1 MQSPTLKKI
10 LSSNPL
16 AVLMVLEGLNR
27 YSAEV
32 AASSVDDYPSMGIV
46 HPESWIALARDIQQQ
61 LKSDRAAFK

>member
-1 MQSPTLKKI
+1 MNSPTLERI

-32 AASSVDDYPSMGIV
+32 AQSSPDDYPSRGLV
-46 HPESWIALARDIQQQ
+46 NPESWIQLAQDIQNQ
-61 LKSDRAAFK
+61 LRKA

>member
-1 MQSPTLKKI
+1 MNSPTLERI

-32 AASSVDDYPSMGIV
+32 AQSSPEDYPSRGLV
-46 HPESWIALARDIQQQ
+46 HPESWIQLAQEIQAQ
-61 LKSDRAAFK
+61 LKQ